1 MYSWEQEAK
10 TTPGFENLGL
20 EPELTG
26 LGYGSQ
32 EESDALFGVGGAEVT
47 MAES

>member
-1 MYSWEQEAK
+1 MCGWEQEAK

-32 EESDALFGVGGAEVT
+32 ESDALFGVGGAEVT
-47 MAES
+47 SAES

>member
-26 LGYGSQ
+26 LGYWSQ
-32 EESDALFGVGGAEVT
+32 ESDALFGVGGAEVT